1 MLQSDLIKKQEQL
14 DLRKYNQSFIAHCDL
29 AGKMDYCKGC
39 MFRTALPSCAMD
51 HETRQKFTVCAR
63 NAVRLEEEKNVIR
76 EPFNTDDT
84 ETRRRTTK
92 KSKTKSSNL

>member
-14 DLRKYNQSFIAHCDL
+14 DLKKYNQSFIAHCDL
-29 AGKMDYCKGC
+29 AGKMEYCKGC

-76 EPFNTDDT
+76 ETFNTDET

-92 KSKTKSSNL
+92 KNKTKSSNL